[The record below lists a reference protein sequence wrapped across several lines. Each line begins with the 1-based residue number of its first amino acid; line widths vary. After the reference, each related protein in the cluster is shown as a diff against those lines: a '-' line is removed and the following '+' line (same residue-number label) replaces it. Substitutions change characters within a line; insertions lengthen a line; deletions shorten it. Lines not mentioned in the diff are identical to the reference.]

1 MNLHAGLLA
10 TLGAGERVFQR
21 RARCAWPFLRD
32 ILARSAPRTYA
43 ADSFLLR
50 LNFMAEFICRLGTP
64 AGEIVTRTI
73 EAVGV
78 QEARTRL
85 ESEGFRVFAVTPPK
99 TAGVAALTRRGGKGN
114 HARFKANDFLLFNQ
128 QLAALLRAGIPILQA
143 ISMLRK
149 RAQSAGLG
157 MVLTD
162 VEDKIRG
169 GLALSA
175 AFAAQ
180 GPIFPRIYTASILAG
195 ERSGALDE
203 VLDRYVGYMRRS
215 VNLRRKI
222 RGALA
227 YPAMLLVAS
236 FGMVMFLTLFVVPR
250 MSNLFEGFGKNKLP
264 VLTLIVTGISGWLTE
279 NFLWLVPLVIVGVA
293 ALVFWLRTP
302 SGRLTLDRTLLKLP
316 LIGKLLQ
323 QVAVAQATRSLA
335 TLLAGGITLVDSWEI
350 SAESITNR
358 ELRRKSSAILPMV
371 REGRTFTESLEA
383 AGWVPELALDMIG
396 VGERSGSLR
405 EMLDEVAA
413 FYDSESEVR
422 LEQLTTTIEPA
433 ILIVMGGVVVTI
445 LLSIYLPIISAISN
459 TQVTR

>member
-1 MNLHAGLLA
+1 
-10 TLGAGERVFQR
+10 
-21 RARCAWPFLRD
+21 
-32 ILARSAPRTYA
+32 
-43 ADSFLLR
+43 
-50 LNFMAEFICRLGTP
+50 MAEFICRLGTP

-73 EAVGV
+73 EAVGA
-78 QEARTRL
+78 QEARVRL

-99 TAGVAALTRRGGKGN
+99 TSGVAALTRRGGKGS

-128 QLAALLRAGIPILQA
+128 QLSALLRAGIPILQA

-149 RAQSAGLG
+149 RAQSAGLST
-157 MVLTD
+157 VLAD

-180 GPIFPRIYTASILAG
+180 GSVFPRIYTASILAG

-203 VLDRYVGYMRRS
+203 VLDRYVEYMRRS

-227 YPAMLLVAS
+227 YPMMLLMAS
-236 FGMVMFLTLFVVPR
+236 FGMVAFLTVYVVPR
-250 MSNLFEGFGKNKLP
+250 MSSLFEGFGRSKLP
-264 VLTLIVTGISGWLTE
+264 WLTLIVTGIADWVSG
-279 NFLWLVPLVIVGVA
+279 NFWWLVPAVIVSLIA
-293 ALVFWLRTP
+293 FVFWARTP
-302 SGRLTLDRTLLKLP
+302 SGRMTIDRVLLKLP
-316 LIGKLLQ
+316 LVGKLLQ

-350 SAESITNR
+350 AAESITNR
-358 ELRRKSSAILPMV
+358 ELRRKSSAILPMI
-371 REGRTFTESLEA
+371 REGRSFTESLES
-383 AGWVPELALDMIG
+383 AGWFPELALDMIG

-405 EMLDEVAA
+405 EMLDEVAV
-413 FYDSESEVR
+413 FYDSEAEVK

-459 TQVTR
+459 ASSGR